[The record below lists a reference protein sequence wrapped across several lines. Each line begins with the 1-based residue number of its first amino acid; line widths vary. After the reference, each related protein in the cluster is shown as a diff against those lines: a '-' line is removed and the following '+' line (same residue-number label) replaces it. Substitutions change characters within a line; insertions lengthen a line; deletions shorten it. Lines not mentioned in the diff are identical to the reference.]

1 MAEIVVPVVG
11 LGLLWIVSNQDKKK
25 EMTIK
30 KEKKEGFTGLKS
42 GKNLLRKKFAPNNY
56 PEDINKNDEVINN
69 VRKYHNGANATN
81 KYFVKTNISE
91 GIKTDANKIK
101 EIKSLTGEK
110 VDITSFE
117 HNNMVPF
124 FGARIRQN
132 TDLTKRESILDN
144 FAGTGSQY
152 IKKQTIEP
160 MFKPKKEMH
169 WINGMPNQSDFL
181 QSRVN
186 PSNKIS
192 GIKPFQ
198 DIKVAPGLNRGYDS
212 KGYGGFNAGMASRE
226 DWLPKN
232 VDQLR
237 TLNNKKVTYKGQFLG
252 PKSSVQNLGIH
263 GKVEKQL
270 PDTYYVNSP
279 DKWFTTTGI
288 EKAPR
293 NIAKEYLKPENRSS
307 TTREYYGAGQD
318 STHSATYSKGKYEES
333 KKQQLGAEPVGM
345 ATRMNIGAANED
357 DFGKN
362 GYIALPNSRTVCNKS
377 EMGNVARGMWATV
390 TPVLD
395 MLRPSRKTNVIGNA
409 RPNGNASGP
418 QEQTLYNRHQK
429 PKSTIKEQYVCNN
442 NTPIGLHKHNG
453 GYATQS
459 IQLKGQQRTSTNHF
473 YVSNGGGGSSHAR
486 PRNVD
491 SYSNTR
497 LNNKDLISKSRTNV
511 GNMKLNSNNI
521 NMCNRKAPLTQENV
535 FYSPKIISDSPS
547 VACMGENSLRINR
560 EKNTGTR
567 IENQMISSLSNNPYA
582 KSFNSVA

>member
-11 LGLLWIVSNQDKKK
+11 LGLLWIVSNQNNKK
-25 EMTIK
+25 EMSN
-30 KEKKEGFTGLKS
+30 KKEGFSGIKS
-42 GKNLLRKKFAPNNY
+42 QKNVLRKQFSPNNF
-56 PEDINKNDEVINN
+56 PEDKQKNDEVANN
-69 VRKYHNGANATN
+69 IRKYHNGENATN
-81 KYFVKTNISE
+81 KYFVKANISQA
-91 GIKTDANKIK
+91 ILTDKDKNK
-101 EIKSLTGEK
+101 EIKSLTGEN
-110 VDITSFE
+110 VDITRFE

-132 TDLTKRESILDN
+132 TDLSKREGILDN
-144 FAGTGSQY
+144 FVGTGSQY
-152 IKKQTIEP
+152 IKKQSIEP

-169 WINGMPNQSDFL
+169 WINGMPNQNDFL

-198 DIKVAPGLNRGYDS
+198 DIKVAPGLNRGYES
-212 KGYGGFNAGMASRE
+212 EGYGGFNAGMASRD

-293 NIAKEYLKPENRSS
+293 NISKEYLKPEHRTS
-307 TTREYYGAGQD
+307 TTREYFGTGQD
-318 STHSATYSKGKYEES
+318 STHSATYSKGVYEES
-333 KKQQLGAEPVGM
+333 KKQLLASEPVGM
-345 ATRMNIGAANED
+345 ATRMNIGDANKA
-357 DFGKN
+357 DFGRD
-362 GYIALPNSRTVCNKS
+362 GYVALPNSRTICNTS
-377 EMGNVARGMWATV
+377 DMGNVARGMWATV

-409 RPNGNASGP
+409 RPNGNAIGP
-418 QEQTLYNRHQK
+418 NQQTLYNRHQK
-429 PKSTIKEQYVCNN
+429 PKSTIKEQSVCNKR
-442 NTPIGLHKHNG
+442 TPIGLHKHNG
-453 GYATQS
+453 GYATKS
-459 IQLKGQQRTSTNHF
+459 HQLKGQQRTSTNHF
-473 YVSNGGGGSSHAR
+473 YIPNGGGESSHAK

-497 LNNKDLISKSRTNV
+497 LNNKDTISKSRTNV

-521 NMCNRKAPLTQENV
+521 NMCNRKAPLTRENV
-535 FYSPKIISDSPS
+535 FYSPKGISGTPS
-547 VACMGENSLRINR
+547 IACMGANSLKINR
-560 EKNTGTR
+560 EKNTGAR
-567 IENQMISSLSNNPYA
+567 IGNNLVSALSNNPYA
-582 KSFNSVA
+582 KPFNSVA

>member
-11 LGLLWIVSNQDKKK
+11 LGLLWIVSNQKNKK
-25 EMTIK
+25 EMSI
-30 KEKKEGFTGLKS
+30 KKEGFTGLKS
-42 GKNLLRKKFAPNNY
+42 QEKLLRKQFSPKNF
-56 PEDINKNDEVINN
+56 PEDKQKNEPVVNN
-69 VRKYHNGANATN
+69 IRKYHNGENATN
-81 KYFVKTNISE
+81 KYFVKAKIAQ
-91 GIKTDANKIK
+91 GIKTDSDKRK
-101 EIKSLTGEK
+101 EIQSLTGEK
-110 VDITSFE
+110 VEITKFE

-124 FGARIRQN
+124 FGSRIRQN

-144 FAGTGSQY
+144 FVGSGSQY

-169 WINGMPNQSDFL
+169 WINGMPNQNDFL

-198 DIKVAPGLNRGYDS
+198 DVKVAPGLNRGYDS
-212 KGYGGFNAGMASRE
+212 EGYGGFNAGMASRD

-288 EKAPR
+288 EKGPR
-293 NIAKEYLKPENRSS
+293 NVANEYLKPEHRTS
-307 TTREYYGAGQD
+307 TTREYFGAGQD
-318 STHSATYSKGKYEES
+318 STHSATYSKGLYEEG
-333 KKQQLGAEPVGM
+333 KKQHLGAEPLGM
-345 ATRMNIGAANED
+345 ATRMNIGDANKS
-357 DFGKN
+357 DFGRD
-362 GYIALPNSRTVCNKS
+362 GYVALPNSRTVCNTS
-377 EMGNVARGMWATV
+377 DMGNVARGMWATV

-395 MLRPSRKTNVIGNA
+395 MLRPSRKSNVIGNA
-409 RPNGNASGP
+409 RPNGNATGP
-418 QEQTLYNRHQK
+418 NQQTLYNRNQK
-429 PKSTIKEQYVCNN
+429 PKSTIKEQTVYNKRI
-442 NTPIGLHKHNG
+442 PIGLHKHNG
-453 GYATQS
+453 GYTTKTH
-459 IQLKGQQRTSTNHF
+459 QLKGQQRTSTNHF
-473 YVSNGGGGSSHAR
+473 YIPNGGGESSHSK
-486 PRNVD
+486 PTNVD

-497 LNNKDLISKSRTNV
+497 LNNKDMISKSRTNV
-511 GNMKLNSNNI
+511 GNMKLNNNNI
-521 NMCNRKAPLTQENV
+521 NMCNRKPSLTQENV
-535 FYSPKIISDSPS
+535 FYSPKISSGTPS
-547 VACMGENSLRINR
+547 IECMGANSLKINR

-567 IENQMISSLSNNPYA
+567 IGNNLVSALSNNPYA
-582 KSFNSVA
+582 KPFNSVA